1 MEQEMTVL
9 EKLQL
14 AHELVADALGQA
26 PQLHDA
32 YLDQALL
39 VLVMAMKRV
48 RRSKRLRP
56 PPHQWRFDDEDV
68 PF

>member
-9 EKLQL
+9 EKLQI
-14 AHELVADALGQA
+14 AHELIADASGQA

-39 VLVMAMKRV
+39 VLVWAMKRV
-48 RRSKRLRP
+48 RRSKPLRP
-56 PPHQWRFDDEDV
+56 ASPSRFDDEDV

>member
-1 MEQEMTVL
+1 MTVS
-9 EKLQL
+9 EKLQI
-14 AHELVADALGQA
+14 AHEFVADALGQA

-56 PPHQWRFDDEDV
+56 PHPWRFDDQDV

>member
-1 MEQEMTVL
+1 MSVL

-39 VLVMAMKRV
+39 VLVLAMKRV
-48 RRSKRLRP
+48 RRSRPRRSARPWRL
-56 PPHQWRFDDEDV
+56 DDQDV